1 MSDEDR
7 ETMQQELMDLG
18 VWLAEHPEAATKNLK
33 PIRDRVVLD
42 PGIYY
47 NSGTGMIERIY
58 APPARRPRAQNV
70 PHKQR
75 PGDACGEDPTQ
86 GHRREG
92 RVATRFLTATTVCIG
107 CKACE
112 VACKQ
117 WNQLPADPYSGLH
130 RNWPSS
136 KRAISFRR
144 SAISV
149 RLSAFRFG

>member
-58 APPARRPRAQNV
+58 AP
-70 PHKQR
+70 QR
-75 PGDACGEDPTQ
+75 VAL
-86 GHRREG
+86 GHRLFRISSDPAAPLEE
-92 RVATRFLTATTVCIG
+92 L
-107 CKACE
+107 
-112 VACKQ
+112 
-117 WNQLPADPYSGLH
+117 LPPALFTGLQ
-130 RNWPSS
+130 PD
-136 KRAISFRR
+136 
-144 SAISV
+144 
-149 RLSAFRFG
+149 